1 LTCAMVQVISK
12 KSLDKKYKEAQSSG
26 FKELG

>member
-1 LTCAMVQVISK
+1 MVQVISK

-26 FKELG
+26 FKEIG

>member
-1 LTCAMVQVISK
+1 MVQVISK